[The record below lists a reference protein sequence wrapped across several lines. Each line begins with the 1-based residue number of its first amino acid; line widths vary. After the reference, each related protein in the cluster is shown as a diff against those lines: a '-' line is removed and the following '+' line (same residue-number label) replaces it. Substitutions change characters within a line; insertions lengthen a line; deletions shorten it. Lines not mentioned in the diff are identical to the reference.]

1 MIAPAA
7 GAVAAA
13 EVKPSVGSAAA
24 AAAAAPPPWLKD
36 FRLLVVSDSSSTHT
50 HRWTHWFRD
59 RGAKVSV
66 LSTFPDKIDG
76 VNVIH
81 FPGKKWY
88 RSIPKLRMLLDYLPF
103 RQIIRDIDPQ
113 LIHFHFVSEGGRA
126 YFWEKIDVPMVASS
140 WGQDVIFDT
149 GPQPK
154 AEVSLRRIFARC
166 RFVTATTHQLARETA
181 RYVSPGRSI
190 YVIPF
195 GVDLHQF
202 PLKSASD
209 GRGAAGQNK
218 PVTLGFVKHLLPKYG
233 PDVMVEAFAEIHRL
247 RPNTKLVLAGRGW
260 MQPQLERR
268 VAELGLAGA
277 VEILGRVPHDQVPAL
292 TRSFD
297 LMVMPSVYE
306 SETFG
311 VAAIEASASGVPVV
325 ASRVGGVPE
334 AVIDGQTGILVPPR
348 DVKALVETCI
358 ALIDDPK
365 RRRTM
370 GLAGR
375 RFVERYYQW
384 QQNCLAMEE
393 VYRAV
398 IESDAPRGVPVFRE
412 GVQPDLSVPPE
423 G

>member
-1 MIAPAA
+1 MIAPAV
-7 GAVAAA
+7 GAVIA
-13 EVKPSVGSAAA
+13 EAKPSIGSAAA
-24 AAAAAPPPWLKD
+24 IAAAAGAPPWIKD
-36 FRLLVVSDSSSTHT
+36 LRLLVVSDSSSTHT

-81 FPGKKWY
+81 FPGRKWY
-88 RSIPKLRMLLDYLPF
+88 SRIPKLRMVLDYMPF

-154 AEVSLRRIFARC
+154 AEVSLRRIFAKC

-181 RYVSPGRSI
+181 KYVAPGRSI

-195 GVDLHQF
+195 GVDLNQF
-202 PLKSASD
+202 PLKSMSEV
-209 GRGAAGQNK
+209 RGAAPNK

-233 PDVMVEAFAEIHRL
+233 PDVMIEAFAEIHRL

-260 MQPQLERR
+260 MQNQLERR
-268 VAELGLAGA
+268 VAQLGLTGA

-334 AVIDGQTGILVPPR
+334 AVIHGETGVLAPPR
-348 DVKALVETCI
+348 DVKALIETCI
-358 ALIDDPK
+358 ALIDDPA
-365 RRRTM
+365 RRHEM

-384 QQNCLAMEE
+384 Q
-393 VYRAV
+393 
-398 IESDAPRGVPVFRE
+398 
-412 GVQPDLSVPPE
+412 
-423 G
+423 